1 MHIMKR
7 FILSIV
13 STFIVGIAFA
23 QSPLNGT
30 FYNKDLNIRLKL
42 HLDAADIPVPG
53 LELDSCYGYMT
64 GTINSMWVVLKVK
77 KNNGTKA
84 VVRAMCEKGDNAQ
97 DLELELKND
106 QLNIKQIDDAFIKGI
121 KDRKYV
127 KLPKV
132 IVLDKE

>member
-1 MHIMKR
+1 MKR
-7 FILSIV
+7 IILCIV
-13 STFIVGIAFA
+13 SLMIVGIAFA

-30 FYNKDLNIRLKL
+30 YYNKDLNLRVKL
-42 HLDAADIPVPG
+42 HIDAASIPVPG
-53 LELDSCYGYMT
+53 LELDSCYGYLT

-77 KNNGTKA
+77 KNEGTKA

-97 DLELELKND
+97 DLDLELKED
-106 QLNIKQIDDAFIKGI
+106 QLYIKQINDTYIKGI

-132 IVLDKE
+132 IILDKE